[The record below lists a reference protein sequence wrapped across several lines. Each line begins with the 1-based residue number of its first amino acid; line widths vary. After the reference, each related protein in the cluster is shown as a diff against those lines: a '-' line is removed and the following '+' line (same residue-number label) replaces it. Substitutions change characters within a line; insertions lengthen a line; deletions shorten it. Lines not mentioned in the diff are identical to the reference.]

1 MLVNKRFKKGFT
13 VAEVLVAAAI
23 FMVFSGA
30 LFSLYRMGSRM
41 FVSGSWK
48 FNRQKEAERFFE
60 VLKERVE
67 QASNVV
73 KIEPSSDP
81 QILTHPTKFKT
92 KIGTLYNLDPGQ
104 TAASSN
110 QQLAEFAV
118 CKPYQKIGSIE
129 KMGLILYHSL
139 TLVPGDSGL
148 YDLCLHVENSGD
160 NAEFF
165 TMSCVGDLKSGLS
178 REKFRGDPSTFGLAP
193 VPGSFKLRNVCS
205 VTISY
210 ALGAE
215 EAAANETFSAI
226 RPSLYEIKVKMRNPK
241 HEQTVLEMG
250 YKFKIDGSVA
260 VEAVK

>member
-1 MLVNKRFKKGFT
+1 MLVNKRIKKGFT

-30 LFSLYRMGSRM
+30 LFSIYRMGSRM

-60 VLKERVE
+60 ILKERVE

-73 KIEPSSDP
+73 KIEPSSNP
-81 QILTHPTKFKT
+81 QILTQPTKFKT
-92 KIGTLYNLDPGQ
+92 KTGTLFTLGPGQ
-104 TAASSN
+104 TATSN
-110 QQLAEFAV
+110 KQLAEFAV
-118 CKPYQKIGSIE
+118 CKPYQKIGNKE

-139 TLVPGDSGL
+139 TLVPGEYGL
-148 YDLCLHVENSGD
+148 YDLCLRVEDSGD
-160 NAEFF
+160 NTSFF
-165 TMSCVGDLKSGLS
+165 NMHCIENLKAGLN
-178 REKFRGDPSTFGLAP
+178 RDKFRGNPSDFGLAP

-210 ALGAE
+210 ALGIE
-215 EAAANETFSAI
+215 EAAANETFNAI
-226 RPSLYEIKVKMRNPK
+226 RPSLYEIRVKMRNPK

-260 VEAVK
+260 VEALK